1 MVKYKRTSERHSQL
15 KNVYL
20 IEDKVTSRYIY
31 RYIPLATLTQSIE
44 FKEPSQWWDEFEKRF
59 YCAEYNQQK
68 YPGYPKKLFALCTT
82 AKRDSEAGWKMY
94 KHTEDPL
101 IQIKINRK
109 KFIEALSLYY
119 KNKDV
124 AIYEGKVNYDIKE
137 AHISRLHTPSY
148 TRALKGV
155 KGVTKVYPVK
165 GHDEIFNNFDMDSYL
180 SLLLLKRDAYS
191 YENEIRYF
199 IVPLDEECNN
209 KDIIP
214 IKGKK
219 WLDFVEEI
227 RCSPADKNTVL
238 EVIEGYNNIKLSVF
252 NINKGTYINDE
263 NIIIK

>member
-20 IEDKVTSRYIY
+20 IEDKVTLRYIY

-82 AKRDSEAGWKMY
+82 AKRGSEAGWKMY

-137 AHISRLHTPSY
+137 AHISILHMPSY
-148 TRALKGV
+148 TRTIKEV
-155 KGVTKVYPVK
+155 
-165 GHDEIFNNFDMDSYL
+165 ENFH
-180 SLLLLKRDAYS
+180 
-191 YENEIRYF
+191 
-199 IVPLDEECNN
+199 
-209 KDIIP
+209 
-214 IKGKK
+214 
-219 WLDFVEEI
+219 
-227 RCSPADKNTVL
+227 
-238 EVIEGYNNIKLSVF
+238 IKLSDHLLELNKKGCYLLERIYSCWHFQFYPNDCAQPYF
-252 NINKGTYINDE
+252 NF
-263 NIIIK
+263 IIKVKLDKLNIKSYKEIEFDLMPLEDNTQ